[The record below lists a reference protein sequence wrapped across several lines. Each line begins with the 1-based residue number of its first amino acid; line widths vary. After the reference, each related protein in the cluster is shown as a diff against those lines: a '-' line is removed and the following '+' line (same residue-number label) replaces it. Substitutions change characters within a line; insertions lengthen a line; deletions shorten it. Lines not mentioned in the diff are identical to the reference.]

1 MNHMEN
7 KIMPVP
13 PRTFRW
19 GRNLGTIAILTVLAT
34 TLAAQDVPPVPGGGT
49 NAPPYNPTPEELAAQ
64 QKALEAFWQSNR
76 ERFAPYLHTTPAPA
90 PEDLVLKQRLMS
102 AEIAERQ
109 RKVEEAADRDA
120 NVLAWAADQKKMNDA
135 AQAEL
140 HKRVPQ
146 KVIDEFAKRGIRLD
160 FRDGRIVGI
169 KSMDVEAQKTIGA
182 WKAKTNAP
190 SDYPLNFS
198 GQLVGLWEYSV
209 PDTNHVEFNNGGIP
223 RLIYIDTGTN
233 VDRRDHATEMAG
245 TIEAAGI
252 MTDAEGVASTA
263 TILASDSDGDT
274 DEMGTYSVSYGLR
287 LSNHS
292 YGSAL
297 GWDDSQG
304 VVVWYGPTNDGS
316 YDDHFG
322 AYLTEAANLDSL
334 AYLHKG
340 YLSVWAAGNDR
351 DDGDYS
357 GSNHYHADGTLNLYH
372 DNHVADQAYFGGYR
386 TITPEGVAKNI
397 ITVGSIN
404 DQVNGWQG
412 ASGVTNSSF
421 SDRGPTR
428 DGRTKPDL
436 VAGGESVYSASAN
449 SSSNHNVYNY
459 STGTS
464 PAAAAVT
471 GAIALI
477 RERFAEVGNPDPSAA
492 LVKTV
497 IMATGH
503 DAGPV
508 GPDYQFGPG
517 GVMDTSQAVDLILT
531 NKYFYNAG
539 GGLLK
544 SVIYEGVLTNGTTL
558 NFIVNK
564 NPDTTISAMLGW
576 TDPAGYV
583 NAGSSNLMLVND
595 LDVKI
600 IQSGSTNLSYAL
612 DPGNPTAAAT
622 RTGNSVDNVE
632 LNVLT
637 NNWSGQI
644 TIQVSHKGTL
654 KDAGYQGNT
663 TNQDFVLVVTGQVLN
678 PVPEIVDIAQTSSNQ
693 VTLEWTGN
701 LYHYYKAQYIDEVD
715 ALASAWTDA
724 TGSIYMT
731 NNPAAVALTL
741 TNNPPNRFYRMVQ
754 LP

>member
-1 MNHMEN
+1 MKRINMS
-7 KIMPVP
+7 VP

-19 GRNLGTIAILTVLAT
+19 GRNIGIITCIIAFTTVV
-34 TLAAQDVPPVPGGGT
+34 AAQDLPPIPGGGT
-49 NAPPYNPTPEELAAQ
+49 NPPPYNPTPEELAAQ
-64 QKALEAFWQSNR
+64 QKALEAFWASNR
-76 ERFAPYLHTTPAPA
+76 ERFAPYLHTAPAPA
-90 PEDLVLKQRLMS
+90 PEDLALKQRLMS

-109 RKVEEAADRDA
+109 RKIDEAAERDA
-120 NVLAWAADQKKMNDA
+120 KVLAWAADQKKINDA

-146 KVIDEFAKRGIRLD
+146 EVIDMFAKQGVRLM
-160 FRDGRIVGI
+160 FRDGRVVGI

-190 SDYPLNFS
+190 SDYPLNFY
-198 GQLVGLWEYSV
+198 GQLVGLWDGS
-209 PDTNHVEFNNGGIP
+209 PPATNHAEFNNGGIA
-223 RLIYIDTGTN
+223 RLIYIDDTGSYTN
-233 VDRRDHATEMAG
+233 ERPHATEMAG

-263 TILASDSDGDT
+263 TILASDNDDDT
-274 DEMGTYSVSYGLR
+274 TEMGNTSVTNGLR

-292 YGSAL
+292 YGTAM
-297 GWDDSQG
+297 GWDNTG
-304 VVVWYGPTNDGS
+304 TYRIWYGLPNS
-316 YDDHFG
+316 YYDENFG
-322 AYLTEAANLDSL
+322 AYVTRSAALDDL
-334 AYLHKG
+334 AYMHKG
-340 YLSVWAAGNDR
+340 YLSVWSAGNDR
-351 DDGDYS
+351 DDGNYS
-357 GSNHYHADGTLNLYH
+357 GTYHYHTDGAYTNDSH
-372 DNHVADQAYFGGYR
+372 AADQDYYGGYR
-386 TITPEGVAKNI
+386 TVTPEGAAKNV

-404 DQVNGWQG
+404 DLTNGWQG
-412 ASGVTNSSF
+412 ASGVTNSPF

-436 VAGGESVYSASAN
+436 VAGGESVFSASADASGN
-449 SSSNHNVYNY
+449 DSYASV
-459 STGTS
+459 TGTS

-477 RERFAEVGNPDPSAA
+477 RERFAEAGNPDPSAA

-531 NKYFYNAG
+531 NKYFYNAA

-544 SVIYEGVLTNGTTL
+544 SVIYEGVLTNGTTM
-558 NFIVNK
+558 NFTINK
-564 NPDTTISAMLGW
+564 NPGSTVNAMLGW

-583 NAGSSNLMLVND
+583 AAGISNLMLVND

-600 IQSGSTNLSYAL
+600 IQGSTTNYSYAL
-612 DPGNPTAAAT
+612 DPSNPTAAAT
-622 RTGNSVDNVE
+622 PTGNFRDNVE
-632 LNVLT
+632 LNVWT
-637 NNWSGQI
+637 NTTTSGQL
-644 TIQVSHKGTL
+644 TVQVSHKGTL
-654 KDAGYQGNT
+654 KDAGYLGNT
-663 TNQDFVLVVTGQVLN
+663 TNQDFVLVVTGQILN

-693 VTLEWTGN
+693 VTMEWTGN
-701 LYHYYKAQYIDEVD
+701 LYHYYKVQYIDEVD

-724 TGSIYMT
+724 TSSIYMT

-741 TNNPPNRFYRMVQ
+741 TNNPPNRFYRVVQ
-754 LP
+754 DP